1 MPGPRH
7 SYVKPRSTQIKYIMC
22 SPKTTLPPS
31 WPTSVVLRL
40 TAIRTTP
47 RICGNRLLSPTPRG
61 TNGGVL
67 EGARQFAFPAGVQ
80 ITAGPGTTLDKY
92 LVSITKLPKREVS
105 SSHRI
110 LFAAQPLPLR
120 APLATSSYGLWPRK
134 ACSRSHL
141 NLSLHPHWPW
151 LISALTCLCL
161 EVVTLSLIRPHT
173 GTKAITLW
181 HCPFQNVCPSFMA

>member
-1 MPGPRH
+1 MCLPR
-7 SYVKPRSTQIKYIMC
+7 
-22 SPKTTLPPS
+22 TTLPPS

-47 RICGNRLLSPTPRG
+47 RTCGNRLLSPTPRG

-67 EGARQFAFPAGVQ
+67 EGDNLHSQQVSRLLLAQ
-80 ITAGPGTTLDKY
+80 GPHWTNT
-92 LVSITKLPKREVS
+92 VWSITKLPKREVS
-105 SSHRI
+105 SSLWL

-120 APLATSSYGLWPRK
+120 APLVTSSYGLWPSK

-141 NLSLHPHWPW
+141 NPSLHPHWPW
-151 LISALTCLCL
+151 LNSALTCLCL

-173 GTKAITLW
+173 GTKAITLR